1 MVNLVIEVSRVRA
14 NSINI
19 AQAITNNKGLME
31 GWEEGEKW
39 RRGEG
44 KEQQKGQRGKYKN
57 ANVIYK
63 KKEKGK
69 KRGLFERQ
77 GRFRK
82 WKEGRRREANKEI
95 RNIIKVKDEKV
106 KKNVRAGGGKEEK
119 KKENREWKEA
129 AVKQCKEKK
138 RTTKD
143 SLNSEGTW
151 QKWPLGKHYSTSAYN
166 QLSKCNNMMP
176 LNQGSAIKGHKGSTR
191 PMPTLFY
198 NL

>member
-1 MVNLVIEVSRVRA
+1 M
-14 NSINI
+14 
-19 AQAITNNKGLME
+19 
-31 GWEEGEKW
+31 
-39 RRGEG
+39 
-44 KEQQKGQRGKYKN
+44 
-57 ANVIYK
+57 K

-151 QKWPLGKHYSTSAYN
+151 Q
-166 QLSKCNNMMP
+166 
-176 LNQGSAIKGHKGSTR
+176 
-191 PMPTLFY
+191 
-198 NL
+198 